1 LSLIKEFR
9 EFAIKG
15 SFVDLAVGVILG
27 AATGKVVS
35 VLVDKIIMPPIGL
48 LLGRVRFT
56 ELRVVLQDAELGP
69 AGEELTKEVAIGYGA
84 AIQAFIELL
93 IVGFVVF
100 LLVRVINRFRRQAPP
115 PGPSAQEK
123 LLAEIRDI
131 LKQRGTG
138 NRDVGES

>member
-1 LSLIKEFR
+1 LSIIKEFR

-27 AATGKVVS
+27 AASGKVVS
-35 VLVDKIIMPPIGL
+35 VLVDRIIMPPIGL
-48 LLGRVRFT
+48 VLGRVRFT
-56 ELRVVLQDAELGP
+56 ELKVVLQEAELGP

-93 IVGFVVF
+93 LVGFVVF
-100 LLVRVINRFRRQAPP
+100 LLVRMINRFRRQAPP

-131 LKQRGTG
+131 LKQRGAG
-138 NRDVGES
+138 NRDAGES